1 MNSLQNL
8 SQFYLGITFL
18 HNPIQ
23 PSASANIAVRL
34 PLIAPQVRTG
44 CTVVPAKSATIP
56 PRHPHCLDWN
66 FIYLYDLTQTERVLS
81 GLWMTIQL
89 AVVCVI
95 ASVIIGILGAWL
107 QGAHSKV
114 VRSVVQGYIQFFRN
128 TPPLVQLLFF
138 YFALGQFTPTYSPDG
153 WLEVPVISNVGWA
166 IISLSFFAGAFN
178 VEIFRAGIEAVPES
192 TQEAAEALGMNR
204 LQIYLYVVFPLAY
217 RVSLPALNNNLVN
230 LVKTTTQALAIAVPE
245 LLYEMISIY
254 NDYSTAQ
261 NACMLFLFFA
271 YILLVGILVMGMN
284 GWERK
289 LRIPGYGA

>member
-1 MNSLQNL
+1 MNAFQ
-8 SQFYLGITFL
+8 QYFYDL
-18 HNPIQ
+18 
-23 PSASANIAVRL
+23 A
-34 PLIAPQVRTG
+34 QVH
-44 CTVVPAKSATIP
+44 AK
-56 PRHPHCLDWN
+56 WN
-66 FIYLYDLTQTERVLS
+66 FIYLYDPVQTGRVID

-89 AVVCVI
+89 GVVCVI
-95 ASVIIGILGAWL
+95 LSVIIGIVGAWA
-107 QGAHSKV
+107 QGAHSKYL
-114 VRSVVQGYIQFFRN
+114 RLAVQGYIQFFRN

-153 WLEVPVISNVGWA
+153 WLEVPIISNVGWA

-204 LQIYLYVVFPLAY
+204 LQIYIYIVLPLAF

-245 LLYEMISIY
+245 LLYQMISIY

-261 NACMLFLFFA
+261 NACMVFLFFA
-271 YILLVGILVMGMN
+271 YFFLVGVLVLGMSS
-284 GWERK
+284 WEHK
-289 LRIPGYGA
+289 LRIPGYGR